1 MVPASVV
8 DELFAHRKSQSA
20 WAPKATGAPP
30 SANPMQL
37 TDLSVD
43 QLAMIVARVLQV
55 DEEPRGH
62 VERFTNLRISPRN
75 TRLARLC
82 NALRNLRL
90 VNAELNQPVILEHT
104 FEQISKEMR
113 IDPVE
118 VAHRV
123 GEVNGDYLDRVRAVL
138 RAKCDFAS
146 KITQTHSDE
155 ELILEVK
162 HAAVNALHQSNVG
175 GREDN
180 FQTRAERMA
189 RCLWFCGHAELRAPL
204 FETARVLI
212 LAGWDD
218 EVLTL
223 ANLSNPEYTPTTV
236 TLKALEHLFAVHGSL
251 KHPADYISYT
261 EYSKLVLLAAET
273 NRPSAVE
280 VLIRRV
286 PQKLHRRALRRALAY
301 AVQHSSGR
309 LFVALASRE
318 ALAGNSYVSTNPHVM
333 PEDMIL
339 AFSVARSEE
348 QKRLLY
354 LPSLDEAPNIFY
366 DPDASPQELA
376 AWKANWRDEMDR
388 GLEMAATQE

>member
-1 MVPASVV
+1 MVSASVV
-8 DELFAHRKSQSA
+8 DELFARRKSQSA
-20 WAPKATGAPP
+20 WAPKPTGAPP

-55 DEEPRGH
+55 DDEPRGD
-62 VERFTNLRISPRN
+62 VERFTKLRISPRN

-90 VNAELNQPVILEHT
+90 VNAELNQPVLLEHT

-146 KITQTHSDE
+146 KISQTHSDQ
-155 ELILEVK
+155 ELILEVRD
-162 HAAVNALHQSNVG
+162 AAVNALYQSNVG

-180 FQTRAERMA
+180 FQTHAERMA

-204 FETARVLI
+204 LQPARALI

-251 KHPADYISYT
+251 KHPKDYISAAD
-261 EYSKLVLLAAET
+261 YSKLVLCAASC

-280 VLIRRV
+280 VLIRCV
-286 PQKLHRRALRRALAY
+286 PQTLHRSALRRALAY

-309 LFVALASRE
+309 LLVALASRE
-318 ALAGNSYVSTNPHVM
+318 ALARNSYGTPEYVM
-333 PEDMIL
+333 PEDMML
-339 AFSVARSEE
+339 AYSVARSKE
-348 QKRLLY
+348 QKQLLY

-376 AWKANWRDEMDR
+376 VWKANWRVETDR
-388 GLEMAATQE
+388 GLDAAATQE

>member
-1 MVPASVV
+1 MVSASVV
-8 DELFAHRKSQSA
+8 DELFARRKSQSA
-20 WAPKATGAPP
+20 WAPKPTGAPP

-55 DEEPRGH
+55 DEEPRGD
-62 VERFTNLRISPRN
+62 VERFTKLRISPRN

-90 VNAELNQPVILEHT
+90 VNAELNQPVLLEHT

-146 KITQTHSDE
+146 KISQTHSDQ
-155 ELILEVK
+155 ELILEVRD
-162 HAAVNALHQSNVG
+162 AAVNALYQSNVG

-180 FQTRAERMA
+180 FQTHAERMA

-204 FETARVLI
+204 LQPARALI

-251 KHPADYISYT
+251 KHPKDYISAAD
-261 EYSKLVLLAAET
+261 YSKLVLCAASC

-280 VLIRRV
+280 VLIRCV
-286 PQKLHRRALRRALAY
+286 PQTLHRSALRRALAY

-309 LFVALASRE
+309 LLVALASRE
-318 ALAGNSYVSTNPHVM
+318 ALARNSYGTPEYVM
-333 PEDMIL
+333 PEDMML
-339 AFSVARSEE
+339 AYSVARSKE
-348 QKRLLY
+348 QKQLLY

-376 AWKANWRDEMDR
+376 VWKANWRVETDR
-388 GLEMAATQE
+388 GLDAAATQE

>member
-1 MVPASVV
+1 MVSVSVV
-8 DELFAHRKSQSA
+8 DELFARRKSQ
-20 WAPKATGAPP
+20 PTGAPP

-43 QLAMIVARVLQV
+43 QLAMIVAQVLQV
-55 DEEPRGH
+55 DEEPRGD
-62 VERFTNLRISPRN
+62 VERFTKLRISPRN
-75 TRLARLC
+75 TLLARLC

-90 VNAELNQPVILEHT
+90 VNAELNQPVLLEHT
-104 FEQISKEMR
+104 FEQISKQMR

-138 RAKCDFAS
+138 RARCDFAS
-146 KITQTHSDE
+146 KISQTRSDQ
-155 ELILEVK
+155 ELILEVRD
-162 HAAVNALHQSNVG
+162 AAVNALYQSSVG

-180 FQTRAERMA
+180 FQTHAERMA

-204 FETARVLI
+204 FETARALI

-223 ANLSNPEYTPTTV
+223 ANLSNPGHNPTV
-236 TLKALEHLFAVHGSL
+236 TLTALEHMFQCHVSV
-251 KHPADYISYT
+251 KCPTDYIHSKD
-261 EYSKLVLLAAET
+261 YSKLVLLAASC

-280 VLIRRV
+280 VLIRCV
-286 PQKLHRRALRRALAY
+286 PNKLHASALPRALAY

-309 LFVALASRE
+309 MLVALASRE
-318 ALAGNSYVSTNPHVM
+318 ALARHSYGMPAYVM
-333 PEDMIL
+333 PEHMML
-339 AFSVARSEE
+339 AYSVAHSEE

-376 AWKANWRDEMDR
+376 TWKANWRDEMDR
-388 GLEMAATQE
+388 ELEMAATQE

>member
-1 MVPASVV
+1 MAPASVV
-8 DELFAHRKSQSA
+8 DELFARRKSQSA

-43 QLAMIVARVLQV
+43 QLAMIVAQVLQV
-55 DEEPRGH
+55 DEEPRGG
-62 VERFTNLRISPRN
+62 VEKFTKLRISPRN

-90 VNAELNQPVILEHT
+90 VNAELNQPVLLEHT
-104 FEQISKEMR
+104 FEKISKEMR

-138 RAKCDFAS
+138 RARCDFAS
-146 KITQTHSDE
+146 KISETHSDQ
-155 ELILEVK
+155 ELILEVSD
-162 HAAVNALHQSNVG
+162 AAVNALYQSNVG

-180 FQTRAERMA
+180 FQTHAERMA

-204 FETARVLI
+204 VQPARALI

-236 TLKALEHLFAVHGSL
+236 TLTALEHLFQARGSL
-251 KHPADYISYT
+251 KRPADYISAAD
-261 EYSKLVLLAAET
+261 YSKLVLLAAET

-280 VLIRRV
+280 VLIRCV
-286 PQKLHRRALRRALAY
+286 PQKLYRTALRRALAY

-318 ALAGNSYVSTNPHVM
+318 ALAGNSPVLTNEYVM

-339 AFSVARSEE
+339 AYSVARSEE
-348 QKRLLY
+348 QEQLLY

-366 DPDASPQELA
+366 DPHVSPQELA
-376 AWKANWRDEMDR
+376 AWKANWRVEMDR
-388 GLEMAATQE
+388 GLEMAAAQE

>member
-1 MVPASVV
+1 MAPASVV

-43 QLAMIVARVLQV
+43 QLAMIVAQVLQV
-55 DEEPRGH
+55 DDEPRGD
-62 VERFTNLRISPRN
+62 VEKFTKLRISPQN

-90 VNAELNQPVILEHT
+90 VNAELNQPVVLEHT
-104 FEQISKEMR
+104 FEKISKEMR

-138 RAKCDFAS
+138 RARCDFAS
-146 KITQTHSDE
+146 KISQTRSDQ
-155 ELILEVK
+155 ELILEVRD
-162 HAAVNALHQSNVG
+162 AAVNALYQSNVG

-180 FQTRAERMA
+180 FQTHAERMA
-189 RCLWFCGHAELRAPL
+189 RCLWFCRHAELRAPL
-204 FETARVLI
+204 VQPARALI

-223 ANLSNPEYTPTTV
+223 ANLSNPEYAPTTV
-236 TLKALEHLFAVHGSL
+236 TLTALEHLFQARGSL
-251 KHPADYISYT
+251 KRPADYISYAD
-261 EYSKLVLLAAET
+261 YSMLVLLAAET

-280 VLIRRV
+280 VLIRCV
-286 PQKLHRRALRRALAY
+286 PQKLYRTALRRALAY

-318 ALAGNSYVSTNPHVM
+318 ALAGNDYVLTDEYVM

-339 AFSVARSEE
+339 AYSVARSEE
-348 QKRLLY
+348 QQRLLY

-366 DPDASPQELA
+366 DPHASPQELV
-376 AWKANWRDEMDR
+376 AWKANWRVEMDR
-388 GLEMAATQE
+388 GLEMAAAQE

>member
-1 MVPASVV
+1 MVSASVV
-8 DELFAHRKSQSA
+8 DELFARRKSQSA
-20 WAPKATGAPP
+20 WAPTATGAPP

-43 QLAMIVARVLQV
+43 QLAMIVAQVLQV
-55 DEEPRGH
+55 DEEPRGD
-62 VERFTNLRISPRN
+62 VERFTKLRISPRN

-90 VNAELNQPVILEHT
+90 VNAELNQPVLLEQT

-138 RAKCDFAS
+138 RARCDFAS
-146 KITQTHSDE
+146 KISQTHSDQ
-155 ELILEVK
+155 ELILEVRD
-162 HAAVNALHQSNVG
+162 AAVNALYQSNVG

-180 FQTRAERMA
+180 FQTHAERMA

-204 FETARVLI
+204 LQPARTLI

-223 ANLSNPEYTPTTV
+223 ANLSNPEYAPTV
-236 TLKALEHLFAVHGSL
+236 TLTALEHLFQAHGSL
-251 KHPADYISYT
+251 KHPAHYISVAD
-261 EYSKLVLLAAET
+261 YSKLVLLAAET

-280 VLIRRV
+280 VLIRCV
-286 PQKLHRRALRRALAY
+286 PQKLYRSALRRALAY

-309 LFVALASRE
+309 LLVALASRK
-318 ALAGNSYVSTNPHVM
+318 ALARNSYDTPEYAM

-339 AFSVARSEE
+339 AYSVARSEE

-376 AWKANWRDEMDR
+376 AWKANWRVETDR
-388 GLEMAATQE
+388 GLEMAAAQE